1 VNCATGFFSL
11 YFLKL
16 NIPTSVFGQESEEH
30 RKLSREVEVL
40 RKQGLSHIRL
50 IENVYD
56 REKDEAE
63 DVFQD
68 EVAKRRNETLTTHNA
83 KIDSAMEAK
92 ELDKAIKLKELVE
105 KVKNQDFNYQGF
117 NYQGESVWS

>member
-1 VNCATGFFSL
+1 MRPD
-11 YFLKL
+11 FLFCIFLSL
-16 NIPTSVFGQESEEH
+16 NIPISVFGQESEEH

-40 RKQGLSHIRL
+40 RKQGFSHITL

-68 EVAKRRNETLTTHNA
+68 EVAKRRNETLITHIA

-105 KVKNQDFNYQGF
+105 KVKNQDFNYQDF

>member
-1 VNCATGFFSL
+1 MRPV
-11 YFLKL
+11 FLFCIFLSL

-40 RKQGLSHIRL
+40 RKQGFSHIRL

-68 EVAKRRNETLTTHNA
+68 EVAKRRNETLITRNA

-92 ELDKAIKLKELVE
+92 ELDKAIKLEELVE
-105 KVKNQDFNYQGF
+105 KVKNQDFNYQDF